1 MDERRRRVLRA
12 TGLALATGLAGCGGD
27 GDANT
32 DGEPGDG
39 EAGDTPSPTGTASP
53 TATEPDDSTPTATD
67 GGGNSTTPTP
77 APTES
82 GADPTPTP
90 TPGGAVDLVIE
101 SEGFSAWVL
110 AEDESGE
117 VAPTDESNPTM
128 TFGVGTRYAVENN
141 GWDTHPFALRAAD
154 DSPLLSQSADGS
166 YEDDD
171 AVDWVDDG
179 GTFAFTMTDDLAAD
193 LNHYICTVH
202 SSMRGEAEAN

>member
-1 MDERRRRVLRA
+1 MDERRRRILRA
-12 TGLALATGLAGCGGD
+12 TGLALAAGLAGCG
-27 GDANT
+27 
-32 DGEPGDG
+32 G

-82 GADPTPTP
+82 GADPTPD
-90 TPGGAVDLVIE
+90 GAVDLVIE

-117 VAPTDESNPTM
+117 VGPTGESNPTM

-166 YEDDD
+166 HEDDE

-179 GTFAFTMTDDLAAD
+179 ETFAFTMTEDLAAD
-193 LNHYICTVH
+193 LDYYTCTVH
-202 SSMRGEAEAN
+202 SSMRGSADAN

>member
-12 TGLALATGLAGCGGD
+12 TGLALAAGLAGCGGD

-82 GADPTPTP
+82 GADLTPD
-90 TPGGAVDLVIE
+90 GAVDLVIE
-101 SEGFSAWVL
+101 SEGFSAWVV

-171 AVDWVDDG
+171 AVDWADDG

-193 LNHYICTVH
+193 LNYYTCTVH

>member
-12 TGLALATGLAGCGGD
+12 TGLALAAGLAGCGGD

-82 GADPTPTP
+82 GADPTPD
-90 TPGGAVDLVIE
+90 GAVDLVIE
-101 SEGFSAWVL
+101 SEGFSAWVV

-193 LNHYICTVH
+193 LNHYTCTVH

>member
-1 MDERRRRVLRA
+1 MDERRRRILRA
-12 TGLALATGLAGCGGD
+12 TGLALAAGLAGCGGD

-101 SEGFSAWVL
+101 SEGFSAWVV

-193 LNHYICTVH
+193 LNYYTCTVH

>member
-32 DGEPGDG
+32 DGE
-39 EAGDTPSPTGTASP
+39 AGDTPSPTGTASP
-53 TATEPDDSTPTATD
+53 TATGPDDSTPTATD

-82 GADPTPTP
+82 GADP

-128 TFGVGTRYAVENN
+128 AFGVGTRYAVENN

-193 LNHYICTVH
+193 LNYYTCTVH

>member
-12 TGLALATGLAGCGGD
+12 TGLALAAGLAGCGGD

-82 GADPTPTP
+82 GADLTPD
-90 TPGGAVDLVIE
+90 GAVDLVIE
-101 SEGFSAWVL
+101 SEGLSAWVV

-193 LNHYICTVH
+193 LNYYTCTVH
-202 SSMRGEAEAN
+202 SSMRGEAGAN